1 MMMENGDLVLSKI
14 ATPPSSPD
22 DEVDVRQ
29 QLTAVTHCA
38 TIGDNGFYSLFV
50 RGIKVPNHHSVGP
63 FANATIASAD
73 SRHRGAAHFPRQ
85 S

>member
-29 QLTAVTHCA
+29 QSTAVTHCA
-38 TIGDNGFYSLFV
+38 TIGDNGLYSLFV
-50 RGIKVPNHHSVGP
+50 LGIKVPRRGT
-63 FANATIASAD
+63 FAPDIIMSSSFGYAC
-73 SRHRGAAHFPRQ
+73 
-85 S
+85 